1 MTVDNRS
8 YTKVKSLLKKVK
20 GRKYWKV
27 ELWDGKGS
35 IIRNGNLRLSNRS
48 KPPRLKKAEKII
60 KNTFV
65 LADLIQLD
73 NEFNLTVMKQVQR
86 KLGRNKINYK
96 KQKSIS
102 LSNFEEK
109 EIVLLLKHFY
119 PSREFNM
126 KKINENK
133 YLPRYRTIKNKFGG
147 IKQIKKD
154 LERGVI

>member
-8 YTKVKSLLKKVK
+8 YNKVKSLLEKVK

-35 IIRNGNLRLSNRS
+35 IIRNGNLRLSNRA
-48 KPPRLKKAEKII
+48 KPPRIKKAEKII
-60 KNTFV
+60 KNSFA

-73 NEFNLTVMKQVQR
+73 NEFNLTIMKQVER
-86 KLGRNKINYK
+86 KLGRNKISYK
-96 KQKSIS
+96 LENEIS

-109 EIVLLLKHFY
+109 EVVSLLKHFY
-119 PSREFNM
+119 PDYEFNM

-133 YLPRYRTIKNKFGG
+133 YLPRYRTIKNKLGG

>member
-1 MTVDNRS
+1 MTVDNKS
-8 YTKVKSLLKKVK
+8 YNKVKILLEKVK
-20 GRKYWKV
+20 VRKYWKI
-27 ELWDGKGS
+27 ERWDGKGS

-73 NEFNLTVMKQVQR
+73 NEFNLTIMKQVQR

-102 LSNFEEK
+102 LNNFEEK

-119 PSREFNM
+119 PSCEFDM
-126 KKINENK
+126 KK
-133 YLPRYRTIKNKFGG
+133 
-147 IKQIKKD
+147 
-154 LERGVI
+154 

>member
-8 YTKVKSLLKKVK
+8 YTKVKSLLEKVK
-20 GRKYWKV
+20 GRKYWKI
-27 ELWDGKGS
+27 EHWDGKGT

-73 NEFNLTVMKQVQR
+73 NEFNLTIMKQVQR
-86 KLGRNKINYK
+86 KLGRNKISYK
-96 KQKSIS
+96 LENEIS

-119 PSREFNM
+119 PDYEFNM
-126 KKINENK
+126 KKINEN
-133 YLPRYRTIKNKFGG
+133 
-147 IKQIKKD
+147 
-154 LERGVI
+154 